1 MQPPARDSIRIRPR
15 ALGLSLLECIV
26 GLALL
31 GGAVLVVMGL
41 FPAAYSSMTQA
52 RETSAA
58 TQFASGLL
66 DQCRSQSFYS
76 VSSIPS
82 GSVRFT
88 NLVDGV
94 PTRLVGRVAMDML
107 YVDLTPVPHAGV
119 GSPVTLWGEGLPAD
133 TVAAAAGTVSYELF
147 CALAARVPQEESN

>member
-1 MQPPARDSIRIRPR
+1 MQPPARDSIRTRPGAR
-15 ALGLSLLECIV
+15 GLSLLECIV

-66 DQCRSQSFYS
+66 DQCRSRPFYS
-76 VSSIPS
+76 VSGIPS

-94 PTRLVGRVAMDML
+94 PTVTDMTYSLDVIRATGVNVNLYAELTVNVNWNTPGPKQHRVSM
-107 YVDLTPVPHAGV
+107 
-119 GSPVTLWGEGLPAD
+119 S
-133 TVAAAAGTVSYELF
+133 TVILN
-147 CALAARVPQEESN
+147 Q